1 VELSRSIARRVPR
14 PLVAALFV
22 TLGRLAIVGM
32 LAIGASGLLAWAMGA
47 SFGKAF
53 VAGDPPGVTY
63 TTDRCADLAE
73 YAPGAKTCEEAA
85 VVHHFG
91 ETVTSR
97 LAAGVLGLLAIGP
110 FVWIRRRL
118 RPRPDALPRGFE
130 ATIGTAVFG
139 LAGGGLLLAGLGTL
153 TEGAAHGAGA
163 LLSGAVLAL
172 GVAAAYALSLWRTLV
187 GRPA

>member
-14 PLVAALFV
+14 PLVTALFA

-47 SFGKAF
+47 TFGKAF

-63 TTDRCADLAE
+63 TAERCADLAE
-73 YAPGAKTCEEAA
+73 YAPGAKSCEEAA

-91 ETVTSR
+91 ETVDYR

-118 RPRPDALPRGFE
+118 RAGTHALPRGFE

-139 LAGGGLLLAGLGTL
+139 LAAGGLLLAGLGTL
-153 TEGAAHGAGA
+153 TEGASHGAGA
-163 LLSGAVLAL
+163 YLSGGILAL
-172 GVAAAYALSLWRTLV
+172 GVAIAYAVSFWRALV
-187 GRPA
+187 GPRA

>member
-1 VELSRSIARRVPR
+1 VEASRSLSDRVPR
-14 PLVAALFV
+14 PLVVALLDA
-22 TLGRLAIVGM
+22 LGRLAIVGL

-47 SFGKAF
+47 TFGRAF

-63 TTDRCADLAE
+63 TADRCADLAE

-91 ETVTSR
+91 ETVQYR

-110 FVWIRRRL
+110 FVWVRRRL
-118 RPRPDALPRGFE
+118 RPRAGDLPRGFE
-130 ATIGTAVFG
+130 ATIGAAVFG

-153 TEGAAHGAGA
+153 VEGVSTGAGA
-163 LLSGAVLAL
+163 YLSGAVLAL
-172 GVAAAYALSLWRTLV
+172 GVAAVYAVSLWRTLV